1 MTITRRTALKLSI
14 TAFLGSLAIR
24 SRAQDIAG
32 TKVIVIGAGLAGLA
46 AAKQVQAQGADV
58 IIFEAGSHIG
68 GRVRTDR
75 SLGAPFELGAGWIH
89 GPSRQ
94 NPTQQLATQVNART
108 YVTDDDSLEVFDPQ
122 GNALSDAQYERL
134 DELHQY
140 LKEILFY
147 PLRPGQHSVEDAL
160 TLIDPDI
167 VSDPL
172 GRWILSAYFEFSIG
186 AGINDISVANGFEAN
201 SFDGADVI
209 LTEGYDSIIAPLA
222 AGLDIRLNTSVSEIW
237 YDEDGVEVDGEAADY
252 VICTVPLGVL
262 KAGKITF
269 EPPLPRDLRDAI
281 DQIGFGSVTKIAMK
295 FPEPFWDTGTQY
307 FGMMTEPK
315 GRWNYWLNYRTF
327 SDENILLGLSVGDY
341 APFADRM
348 SKAAMTEDALDVL
361 RSVWGDK
368 VGVPAAIRTTHWSQ
382 DPHFLGAYSYSQAG
396 GSIAQFRAFE
406 KPVSNRVV
414 FAGEHTQF
422 DHLGTTHGALMSG
435 RRAAV
440 AIFSFNR

>member
-1 MTITRRTALKLSI
+1 MTITRRAALKLSI
-14 TAFLGSLAIR
+14 TAFLGGLATR
-24 SRAQDIAG
+24 SRAQDMAG
-32 TKVIVIGAGLAGLA
+32 TKVIVIGAGFAGLA
-46 AAKQVQAQGADV
+46 AAKQVQEQGADA
-58 IIFEAGSHIG
+58 IIFEAGSYIG

-94 NPTQQLATQVNART
+94 NPTQRLANLVNART
-108 YVTDDDSLEVFDPQ
+108 YVTDDDNFDVFDPQ

-134 DELHQY
+134 DELYEY
-140 LKEILFY
+140 LEEILFY
-147 PLRPGQHSVEDAL
+147 PVRSGQQSVEEVL
-160 TLIDPDI
+160 TRIDPDI
-167 VSDPL
+167 VNDPL
-172 GRWILSAYFEFSIG
+172 GRWMLSAYFEFSIG
-186 AGINDISVANGFEAN
+186 AGIGDISAANGFESS

-222 AGLDIRLNTSVSEIW
+222 AGLDIRLNTSVSKIW
-237 YDEDGVEVDGEAADY
+237 YDDDGVEVDGEPADY
-252 VICTVPLGVL
+252 VVCTVPLGVL
-262 KAGKITF
+262 KSGKITF
-269 EPPLPRDLRDAI
+269 DPPLPRELRDAI
-281 DQIGFGSVTKIAMK
+281 SEIGFGSVTKIAIK

-368 VGVPAAIRTTHWSQ
+368 VGVPTAVLTTHWSQ
-382 DPHFLGAYSYSQAG
+382 DPHFLGAYSYPQAG
-396 GSIAQFRAFE
+396 GLIAQFRAFE
-406 KPVSNRVV
+406 KPVSNRVL
-414 FAGEHTQF
+414 FAGEHTEF
-422 DHLGTTHGALMSG
+422 DHLGTTHGALLSG
-435 RRAAV
+435 RRAAD
-440 AIFSFNR
+440 AILKF

>member
-1 MTITRRTALKLSI
+1 MTITRRAALKLSI
-14 TAFLGSLAIR
+14 TAFLGGLATR
-24 SRAQDIAG
+24 SRAQDMAG
-32 TKVIVIGAGLAGLA
+32 TKVIVIGAGFAGLA
-46 AAKQVQAQGADV
+46 AAKQVQEQGADA
-58 IIFEAGSHIG
+58 IIFEAGSYIG

-94 NPTQQLATQVNART
+94 NPTQQLANLVNART
-108 YVTDDDSLEVFDPQ
+108 YVTDDDNFDVFDPQ

-134 DELHQY
+134 DELYEY
-140 LKEILFY
+140 LEEILFY
-147 PLRPGQHSVEDAL
+147 PVRSGQQSVEEVL
-160 TLIDPDI
+160 TRIDPDI
-167 VSDPL
+167 VNDPL
-172 GRWILSAYFEFSIG
+172 GRWMLSAYFEFSIG
-186 AGINDISVANGFEAN
+186 AGIGDISAANGFESS

-222 AGLDIRLNTSVSEIW
+222 AGLDIRLNTSVSNIW
-237 YDEDGVEVDGEAADY
+237 YDDDGVEVDGEPADY
-252 VICTVPLGVL
+252 VVCTVPLGVL
-262 KAGKITF
+262 KSGKITF
-269 EPPLPRDLRDAI
+269 DPPLPRELRDAI
-281 DQIGFGSVTKIAMK
+281 SEIGFGSVTKIAIK

-368 VGVPAAIRTTHWSQ
+368 VGVPTAVLTTHWSQ
-382 DPHFLGAYSYSQAG
+382 DPHFLGAYSYPQAG
-396 GSIAQFRAFE
+396 GLIAQFRAFE
-406 KPVSNRVV
+406 KPVSNRVL
-414 FAGEHTQF
+414 FAGEHTEF
-422 DHLGTTHGALMSG
+422 DHLGTTHGALLSG
-435 RRAAV
+435 RRAAD
-440 AIFSFNR
+440 AILKF

>member
-1 MTITRRTALKLSI
+1 MTITRRAALKLSI
-14 TAFLGSLAIR
+14 TAFLGGLATR
-24 SRAQDIAG
+24 SRAQDMVG

-46 AAKQVQAQGADV
+46 AAKQVQEQGADA
-58 IIFEAGSHIG
+58 IIFEAGSYIG

-94 NPTQQLATQVNART
+94 NPTQQLANLVNART
-108 YVTDDDSLEVFDPQ
+108 YVTDDDNFGVFDPQ

-134 DELHQY
+134 DALYEY
-140 LKEILFY
+140 LEEILFY
-147 PLRPGQHSVEDAL
+147 PVRAGQQSVEEVLAR
-160 TLIDPDI
+160 IDPDI
-167 VSDPL
+167 VNDPL
-172 GRWILSAYFEFSIG
+172 GRWMLSAYFEFSIG
-186 AGINDISVANGFEAN
+186 AGIGDISAANGFLSS

-222 AGLDIRLNTSVSEIW
+222 AGLDIRLNTPVSEIW
-237 YDEDGVEVDGEAADY
+237 YDDDGVEVDGEPADY
-252 VICTVPLGVL
+252 VVCTVPLGVL
-262 KAGKITF
+262 KSGKITF
-269 EPPLPRDLRDAI
+269 EPPLPRELRDAI
-281 DQIGFGSVTKIAMK
+281 DEIGFGSVTKIAIK

-368 VGVPAAIRTTHWSQ
+368 VGVPTAVLTTHWSQ
-382 DPHFLGAYSYSQAG
+382 DPHFLGAYSYPQAG
-396 GSIAQFRAFE
+396 GLIAQFRAFE
-406 KPVSNRVV
+406 KPVSNRVL
-414 FAGEHTQF
+414 FAGEHTEF
-422 DHLGTTHGALMSG
+422 DHLGTTHGALLSG
-435 RRAAV
+435 RRAAD
-440 AIFSFNR
+440 AILKF

>member
-1 MTITRRTALKLSI
+1 MTITRRAALKLSI
-14 TAFLGSLAIR
+14 TAFLGGLATR
-24 SRAQDIAG
+24 SRAQDMAG
-32 TKVIVIGAGLAGLA
+32 TKVIVIGAGFAGLA
-46 AAKQVQAQGADV
+46 AAKQVQEQGADA
-58 IIFEAGSHIG
+58 IIFEAGSYIG

-94 NPTQQLATQVNART
+94 NPTQQLANLVNART
-108 YVTDDDSLEVFDPQ
+108 YVTDDDNFDVFDPQ

-134 DELHQY
+134 DELYEY
-140 LKEILFY
+140 LEEILFY
-147 PLRPGQHSVEDAL
+147 PVRSGQQSVEEVL
-160 TLIDPDI
+160 TRIDPDI
-167 VSDPL
+167 VNDPL
-172 GRWILSAYFEFSIG
+172 GRWMLSAYFEFSIG
-186 AGINDISVANGFEAN
+186 AGIGDISAANGFESS

-222 AGLDIRLNTSVSEIW
+222 AGLDIRLNTSVSKIW
-237 YDEDGVEVDGEAADY
+237 YDDDGVEVDGEPADY
-252 VICTVPLGVL
+252 VVCTVPLGVL
-262 KAGKITF
+262 KSGKITF
-269 EPPLPRDLRDAI
+269 DPPLPRELRDAI
-281 DQIGFGSVTKIAMK
+281 SEIGFGSVTKIAIK

-368 VGVPAAIRTTHWSQ
+368 VGVPTAVLTTHWSQ
-382 DPHFLGAYSYSQAG
+382 DPHFLGAYSYPQAG
-396 GSIAQFRAFE
+396 GLIAQFRAFE
-406 KPVSNRVV
+406 KPVSNRVL
-414 FAGEHTQF
+414 FAGEHTEF
-422 DHLGTTHGALMSG
+422 DHLGTTHGALLSG
-435 RRAAV
+435 RRAAD
-440 AIFSFNR
+440 AILKF

>member
-1 MTITRRTALKLSI
+1 MTITRRAALKLSI
-14 TAFLGSLAIR
+14 TAFLGGLATR
-24 SRAQDIAG
+24 SRAQDMVG

-46 AAKQVQAQGADV
+46 AAKQVQEQGADA
-58 IIFEAGSHIG
+58 IIFEAGSYIG

-94 NPTQQLATQVNART
+94 NPTQQLANLVNART
-108 YVTDDDSLEVFDPQ
+108 YVTDDDNFDVFDPQ

-134 DELHQY
+134 DALYEY
-140 LKEILFY
+140 LEEILFY
-147 PLRPGQHSVEDAL
+147 PVRAGQQSVEEVLAR
-160 TLIDPDI
+160 IDSDI
-167 VSDPL
+167 VNDPL
-172 GRWILSAYFEFSIG
+172 GRWMLSAYFEFSIG
-186 AGINDISVANGFEAN
+186 AGIGDISAANGFLSS

-222 AGLDIRLNTSVSEIW
+222 AGLDIRLNTPVSEIW
-237 YDEDGVEVDGEAADY
+237 YDDDGVEVDGEPADY
-252 VICTVPLGVL
+252 VVCTVPLGVL
-262 KAGKITF
+262 KSGKITF
-269 EPPLPRDLRDAI
+269 EPPLPRELRDAI
-281 DQIGFGSVTKIAMK
+281 DEIGFGSVTKIAIK

-368 VGVPAAIRTTHWSQ
+368 VGVPTAVLTTHWSQ
-382 DPHFLGAYSYSQAG
+382 DPHFLGAYSYPQAG
-396 GSIAQFRAFE
+396 GLIAQFRAFE
-406 KPVSNRVV
+406 KPVSNRVL
-414 FAGEHTQF
+414 FAGEHTEF
-422 DHLGTTHGALMSG
+422 DHLGTTHGALLSG
-435 RRAAV
+435 RRAAD
-440 AIFSFNR
+440 AILKF

>member
-1 MTITRRTALKLSI
+1 MTITRRAALKLSI
-14 TAFLGSLAIR
+14 TAFLGGLATR
-24 SRAQDIAG
+24 SRAQDMAG
-32 TKVIVIGAGLAGLA
+32 TKVIVIGAGFAGLA
-46 AAKQVQAQGADV
+46 AAKQVQEQGADA
-58 IIFEAGSHIG
+58 IIFEAGSYIG

-94 NPTQQLATQVNART
+94 NPTQQLANLVNART
-108 YVTDDDSLEVFDPQ
+108 YVTDDDNFDVFDPQ

-134 DELHQY
+134 DELYEY
-140 LKEILFY
+140 LEEILFY
-147 PLRPGQHSVEDAL
+147 PVRSGQQSVEEVL
-160 TLIDPDI
+160 TRIDPDI
-167 VSDPL
+167 VNDPL
-172 GRWILSAYFEFSIG
+172 GRWMLSAYFEFSIG
-186 AGINDISVANGFEAN
+186 AGIGDISAANGFESS

-222 AGLDIRLNTSVSEIW
+222 AGLDIRLNTSVSKIW
-237 YDEDGVEVDGEAADY
+237 YDDDGVEVDGEPADY
-252 VICTVPLGVL
+252 VVCTVPLGVL
-262 KAGKITF
+262 KSGKITF
-269 EPPLPRDLRDAI
+269 DPPLPRELRDAI
-281 DQIGFGSVTKIAMK
+281 GEIGFGSVTKIAIK

-368 VGVPAAIRTTHWSQ
+368 VGVPTAVLTTHWSQ
-382 DPHFLGAYSYSQAG
+382 DPHFLGAYSYPQAG
-396 GSIAQFRAFE
+396 GLIAQFRAFE
-406 KPVSNRVV
+406 KPVSNRVL
-414 FAGEHTQF
+414 FAGEHTEF
-422 DHLGTTHGALMSG
+422 DHLGTTHGALLSG
-435 RRAAV
+435 RRAADT
-440 AIFSFNR
+440 ILKF

>member
-1 MTITRRTALKLSI
+1 MTITRRAALKLSI
-14 TAFLGSLAIR
+14 TAFLGGLATR
-24 SRAQDIAG
+24 SRAQDMAG
-32 TKVIVIGAGLAGLA
+32 TKVIVIGAGFAGLA
-46 AAKQVQAQGADV
+46 AAKQVQEQGADA
-58 IIFEAGSHIG
+58 IIFEAGSYIG

-94 NPTQQLATQVNART
+94 NPTQQLANLVNART
-108 YVTDDDSLEVFDPQ
+108 YVTDDDNFDVFDPQ

-134 DELHQY
+134 DELYDY
-140 LKEILFY
+140 LEEILFY
-147 PLRPGQHSVEDAL
+147 PVRSGQQSVEEVL
-160 TLIDPDI
+160 TRIDPDI
-167 VSDPL
+167 VNDPL
-172 GRWILSAYFEFSIG
+172 GRWMLSAYFEFSIG
-186 AGINDISVANGFEAN
+186 AGIGDISAANGFESS

-222 AGLDIRLNTSVSEIW
+222 AGLDIRLNTSVSKIW
-237 YDEDGVEVDGEAADY
+237 YDDDGVEVDGEPADY
-252 VICTVPLGVL
+252 VVCTVPLGVL
-262 KAGKITF
+262 KSGKITF
-269 EPPLPRDLRDAI
+269 DPPLPRELRDAI
-281 DQIGFGSVTKIAMK
+281 DEIGFGSVTKIAIK

-368 VGVPAAIRTTHWSQ
+368 VGVPTAVLTTHWSQ
-382 DPHFLGAYSYSQAG
+382 DPHFLGAYSYPQAG
-396 GSIAQFRAFE
+396 GLIAQFRAFE
-406 KPVSNRVV
+406 KPVSNRVL
-414 FAGEHTQF
+414 FAGEHTEF
-422 DHLGTTHGALMSG
+422 DHLGTTHGALLSG
-435 RRAAV
+435 RRAAD
-440 AIFSFNR
+440 AILKF

>member
-1 MTITRRTALKLSI
+1 MTITRRAALKLSI
-14 TAFLGSLAIR
+14 TAFLGGLATR
-24 SRAQDIAG
+24 SRAQDMVG

-46 AAKQVQAQGADV
+46 AAKQVQEQGADA
-58 IIFEAGSHIG
+58 IIFEAGSYIG

-94 NPTQQLATQVNART
+94 NPTQQLANLVNART
-108 YVTDDDSLEVFDPQ
+108 YVTDDDNFDVFDPQ

-134 DELHQY
+134 DELYEY
-140 LKEILFY
+140 LEEILFY
-147 PLRPGQHSVEDAL
+147 PVRAGQQSVEEVLAR
-160 TLIDPDI
+160 IDSDI
-167 VSDPL
+167 VNDPL
-172 GRWILSAYFEFSIG
+172 GRWMLSAYFEFSIG
-186 AGINDISVANGFEAN
+186 AGIGDISAANGFLSS

-222 AGLDIRLNTSVSEIW
+222 AGLDIRLNTPVSEIW
-237 YDEDGVEVDGEAADY
+237 YDDDGVEVDGEPADY
-252 VICTVPLGVL
+252 VVCTVPLGVL
-262 KAGKITF
+262 KSGKITF
-269 EPPLPRDLRDAI
+269 EPPLPRELRDAI
-281 DQIGFGSVTKIAMK
+281 DEIGFGSVTKIAIK

-368 VGVPAAIRTTHWSQ
+368 VGVPTAVLTTHWSQ
-382 DPHFLGAYSYSQAG
+382 DPHFLGAYSYPQAG
-396 GSIAQFRAFE
+396 GLIAQFRAFE
-406 KPVSNRVV
+406 KPVSNRVL
-414 FAGEHTQF
+414 FAGEHTEF
-422 DHLGTTHGALMSG
+422 DHLGTTHGALLSG
-435 RRAAV
+435 RRAAD
-440 AIFSFNR
+440 AILKF

>member
-1 MTITRRTALKLSI
+1 MTITRRAALKLSI
-14 TAFLGSLAIR
+14 TAFLGGLATR
-24 SRAQDIAG
+24 SRAQDMVG

-46 AAKQVQAQGADV
+46 AAKQVQEQGADA
-58 IIFEAGSHIG
+58 IIFEAGSYIG

-94 NPTQQLATQVNART
+94 NPTQQLANLVNART
-108 YVTDDDSLEVFDPQ
+108 YVTDDDNFDVFDPQ

-134 DELHQY
+134 DALYEY
-140 LKEILFY
+140 LEEILFY
-147 PLRPGQHSVEDAL
+147 PVRAGQQSVEEVLAR
-160 TLIDPDI
+160 IDPDI
-167 VSDPL
+167 VNDPL
-172 GRWILSAYFEFSIG
+172 GRWMLSAYFEFSIG
-186 AGINDISVANGFEAN
+186 AGIGDISAANGFLSS

-222 AGLDIRLNTSVSEIW
+222 AGLDIRLNTPVSEIW
-237 YDEDGVEVDGEAADY
+237 YDDDGVEVDGEPADY
-252 VICTVPLGVL
+252 VVCTVPLGVL
-262 KAGKITF
+262 KSGKITF
-269 EPPLPRDLRDAI
+269 EPPLPRELRDAI
-281 DQIGFGSVTKIAMK
+281 DEIGFGSVTKIAIK

-368 VGVPAAIRTTHWSQ
+368 VGVPTAVLTTHWSQ
-382 DPHFLGAYSYSQAG
+382 DPHFLGAYSYPQAG
-396 GSIAQFRAFE
+396 GLIAQFRAFE
-406 KPVSNRVV
+406 KPVSNRVL
-414 FAGEHTQF
+414 FAGEHTEF
-422 DHLGTTHGALMSG
+422 DHLGTTHGALLSG
-435 RRAAV
+435 RRAAD
-440 AIFSFNR
+440 AILKF

>member
-1 MTITRRTALKLSI
+1 MV
-14 TAFLGSLAIR
+14 
-24 SRAQDIAG
+24 G

-46 AAKQVQAQGADV
+46 AAKQVQEQGADA
-58 IIFEAGSHIG
+58 IIFEAGSYIG

-94 NPTQQLATQVNART
+94 NPTQQLANLVNART
-108 YVTDDDSLEVFDPQ
+108 YVTDDDNFDVFDPQ

-134 DELHQY
+134 DELYEY
-140 LKEILFY
+140 LEEILFY
-147 PLRPGQHSVEDAL
+147 PVRAGQQSVEEVLAR
-160 TLIDPDI
+160 IDSDI
-167 VSDPL
+167 VNDPL
-172 GRWILSAYFEFSIG
+172 GRWMLSAYFEFSIG
-186 AGINDISVANGFEAN
+186 AGIGDISAANGFLSS

-222 AGLDIRLNTSVSEIW
+222 AGLDIRLNTPVSEIW
-237 YDEDGVEVDGEAADY
+237 YDDDGVEVDGEPADY
-252 VICTVPLGVL
+252 VVCTVPLGVL
-262 KAGKITF
+262 KSGKITF
-269 EPPLPRDLRDAI
+269 EPPLPRELRDAI
-281 DQIGFGSVTKIAMK
+281 DEIGFGSVTKIAIK

-368 VGVPAAIRTTHWSQ
+368 VGVPTAVLTTHWSQ
-382 DPHFLGAYSYSQAG
+382 DPHFLGAYSYPQAG
-396 GSIAQFRAFE
+396 GLIAQFRAFE
-406 KPVSNRVV
+406 KPVSNRVL
-414 FAGEHTQF
+414 FAGEHTEF
-422 DHLGTTHGALMSG
+422 DHLGTTHGALLSG
-435 RRAAV
+435 RRAAD
-440 AIFSFNR
+440 AILKF